1 MNEINSPNEKT
12 AKIMQVID
20 EIAFQTN
27 ILALSVSVEAARAGE
42 AGAGSAVAAGE
53 SAAAGE
59 EMAAQARTLYAV
71 VERLR
76 ALAGASGNGILAPAA
91 LAVLRARD
99 VPAG

>member
-1 MNEINSPNEKT
+1 MNEINSPDEKT
-12 AKIMQVID
+12 SKIMQVID

-27 ILALSVSVEAARAGE
+27 ILALSVAVEAARAGE

-59 EMAAQARTLYAV
+59 DLAAQAQTLYAV

-76 ALAGASGNGILAPAA
+76 ALAGVGGNGTSAPA
-91 LAVLRARD
+91 LAVLRARN